1 MIRALLLLAALL
13 LPSAGFARVHLI
25 EVQGTINPGSASYIL
40 ESLALAEAD
49 KAEALVLRLNTP
61 GGLLAST
68 RTIVQGLS
76 DSTVPVI
83 VWISPGG
90 GSATSAGALI
100 TMAAHVAV
108 MAPGT
113 NIGAAHPVGGSGE
126 DVKGAMGE
134 KVTNDTAAFA
144 RSLAA
149 MRGRSPENAELI
161 VTKSKS
167 FTAREAVDEKV
178 VDFIAGDLESLFE
191 LANGRKVQLERP
203 KREATLKLGKLA
215 AAEIHKT
222 EMSLK
227 QKLLHLI
234 ADPNVSAMLLAL
246 AGLAMW
252 AEVSSGFSA
261 IAPGV
266 VAVFAF
272 VLGMVSLQTLPV
284 NVGGVILLGLG
295 FVLLVLEAF
304 VTSYGMLAIGAL
316 VCLFLGGLFLID
328 PGGGSMRVSISL
340 LVSLVAGM
348 ASVLLAIGFMLA
360 RERQKPAQGDQ
371 VVDAEAKVVTIE
383 AGGLHGTALVNGEI
397 WNFETA
403 EPVIAGDLMRV
414 RKVHGLK
421 VTLERKSKK

>member
-1 MIRALLLLAALL
+1 MKALFLLLAPALAAAA
-13 LPSAGFARVHLI
+13 PVQMV
-25 EVQGTINPGSASYIL
+25 EVRGTINPGSASYIL
-40 ESLALAEAD
+40 ESLALAEAE
-49 KAEALVLRLNTP
+49 KAEAFVLRLDTP

-68 RTIVQGLS
+68 RTIAQGIS

-90 GSATSAGALI
+90 ASATSAGALI
-100 TMAAHVAV
+100 TMASHVAV

-113 NIGAAHPVGGSGE
+113 NIGAAHPVGGGGE

-149 MRGRSPENAELI
+149 MRGRDPANAELI

-167 FTAREAVDEKV
+167 FTAKEAVDGKV
-178 VDFIAGDLESLFE
+178 VDYIAGDLESLLE
-191 LANGRKVQLERP
+191 QANGRKVQLERP
-203 KREATLKLGKLA
+203 KREATIKLGKLA
-215 AAEIHKT
+215 AAEIFRR
-222 EMSLK
+222 EMNLK
-227 QKLLHLI
+227 QRFIHLI

-266 VAVFAF
+266 IAVFAF
-272 VLGMVSLQTLPV
+272 VLGMVSLQTLPI
-284 NVGGVILLGLG
+284 NVGGAILLALG

-304 VTSYGMLAIGAL
+304 VTSYGLLAVGAL

-328 PGGGSMRVSISL
+328 PASGSMQVSISL
-340 LVSLVAGM
+340 LVAMVAGM
-348 ASVLLAIGFMLA
+348 GSVILAIGWMLS
-360 RERQKPAQGDQ
+360 REKQRPVKDDP
-371 VVDAEAKVVTIE
+371 VIDAEAKVVTIE

-397 WNFETA
+397 WTFDVHG
-403 EPVIAGDLMRV
+403 EPVIPGDTL
-414 RKVHGLK
+414 KVKKVTGLK
-421 VTLERKSKK
+421 ITLERTKHR